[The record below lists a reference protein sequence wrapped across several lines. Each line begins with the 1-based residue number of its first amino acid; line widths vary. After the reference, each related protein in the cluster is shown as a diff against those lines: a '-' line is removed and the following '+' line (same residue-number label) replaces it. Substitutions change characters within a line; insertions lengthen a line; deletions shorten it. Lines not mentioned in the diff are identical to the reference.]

1 MKQILLITV
10 IISIMTTFSS
20 CNQNKSKGI
29 KYPETK
35 KTDHTDEYFG
45 TKVADPYSWL
55 EDDMS
60 EETAAWVKAQ
70 NEVTFAYLD
79 KIPFRA
85 EMRERLT
92 EQWDYPKS
100 SSPVKI
106 NNRWIMYKNS
116 GLQNQNVVYLLKDI
130 DDKEGEILLD
140 PNTFS
145 EDGTI
150 ALSGFNITKDG
161 KTLIYSIS
169 RGGSDWREF
178 YFMDIDSRT
187 LLDDHLKWIKFS
199 SIATYDDGVIY
210 SRFPE
215 PKEGDLLKGTN
226 ENCMLYF
233 HKIGTPQEEDILIY
247 SEPQNPERSFSIEV
261 SDDDKYMFLYTTEST
276 SGNSLAFKKSKD
288 KEFTH
293 INKDFEKDYYVMD
306 IIGND
311 LYIMTNDNAPNYR
324 LLSVPIN
331 KATDKKHWKDV
342 IPERDYVLNGVQYV
356 GEKLIASYLKDAH
369 TYIEIFDTNGK
380 NSYVLDLPI
389 GSISGFNG
397 KPEDNITFYSYTSYN
412 TPSIIYKYDIKNN
425 ISTEYS
431 RSQIKF
437 DSDNYITK
445 QVFYQSKDGT
455 TVPMFLTY
463 KRDLELNGKNPTLL
477 YGYGGF
483 NISLTPGFSTSRIPL
498 LENGCIIAVAN
509 LRGGGEYGEKWHK
522 AGTLMQKQNVFDDC
536 IAAAEYLIA
545 NKYTSPEYLALQG
558 GSNGGLLVGAVIN
571 QRPDLFAVGLPAV
584 GVLDMLRYQYFTI
597 GRYWATD
604 YGTSEDSKEM
614 FEYIYG
620 YSPLHNIKENVNYP
634 AILVTTGD
642 HDDRVV
648 PAHSFK
654 YAATLQE
661 KYSGDNPVMIRIE
674 TQAGHGAGKPTSK
687 VIEEIVDEWAFMFYN
702 MGIEPKFE

>member
-1 MKQILLITV
+1 MKNLILITV

-20 CNQNKSKGI
+20 CNQNKGI

-35 KTDHTDEYFG
+35 KIDHVDEYFG
-45 TKVADPYSWL
+45 TQVADPYRWL

-60 EETAAWVKAQ
+60 DETAEWVKAQ

-79 KIPFRA
+79 QIPFRA
-85 EMRERLT
+85 KMKERLT
-92 EQWDYPKS
+92 EQWDYPKH
-100 SSPVKI
+100 SSPFKI
-106 NNRWIMYKNS
+106 SERWMMYKNT
-116 GLQNQNVVYLLKDI
+116 GLQNQSVLYLLNDI
-130 DDKEGEILLD
+130 DDKEGTILLD
-140 PNTFS
+140 SNTLS

-150 ALSGFNITKDG
+150 ALSGINITKDG

-178 YFMDIDSRT
+178 YFMDIDSRK

-199 SIATYDDGVIY
+199 GITPFEDGVIY

-215 PKEGDLLKGTN
+215 PKEGDMLKGTN
-226 ENCMLYF
+226 ENSMLYF
-233 HKIGTPQEEDILIY
+233 HKIGTPQEQDILVY
-247 SEPQNPERSFSIEV
+247 SEPQHPERSFSLDV
-261 SDDDKYMFLYTTEST
+261 TDDDKYMFLYTTEST
-276 SGNSLAFKKSKD
+276 TGNSLAFKKSND

-293 INKDFEKDYYVMD
+293 IITDFDKEYTVLDV
-306 IIGND
+306 IGND
-311 LYIMTNDNAPNYR
+311 LYIITNYDAPNNR
-324 LLSVPIN
+324 LISVPLK
-331 KATDKKHWKDV
+331 KAADKKHWKDV
-342 IPERDYVLNGVQYV
+342 IPERDYVLNGVSYV
-356 GEKLIASYLKDAH
+356 GKKLIANYLKDAH
-369 TYIEIFDTNGK
+369 SYIEIFDTKGK
-380 NSYVLDLPI
+380 NSYILDIPI
-389 GSISGFNG
+389 GSVGGFGG
-397 KPEDNITFYSYTSYN
+397 KADDNITFYSYTSYN

-431 RSQIKF
+431 RTQIKF
-437 DSDNYITK
+437 DSDKYVTK
-445 QVFYQSKDGT
+445 QVFYESKDGT
-455 TVPMFLTY
+455 KVPMFLTY
-463 KRDLELNGKNPTLL
+463 KKDLELNGQNPTLL

-483 NISLTPGFSTSRIPL
+483 NISLTPSFSISRVPL

-545 NKYTSPEYLALQG
+545 NNYTSPEYLALQG
-558 GSNGGLLVGAVIN
+558 GSNGGLLVGAVVN

-584 GVLDMLRYQYFTI
+584 GVLDMLRYQHFTI

-614 FEYIYG
+614 FEYLYK
-620 YSPLHNIKENVNYP
+620 YSPLHTIKEGVEYP

-661 KYSGDNPVMIRIE
+661 KYSGENPVMIRIE

-687 VIEEIVDEWAFMFYN
+687 VIDEIVDEWAFMFYN
-702 MGIEPKFE
+702 MGVEPKFE